1 MKEFTKQKHL
11 YHLSIFISFWLTAE
25 AIQQDFSSQATLWRS
40 LLQVFFNILKDA
52 FNNFLQLF
60 HAFCVKVEKY
70 GEVHDFRPTCY
81 GQVHPN
87 LKAVCS
93 KIFMCNSTHRFVK
106 KLSCFSQIGLTL
118 LYYEHFVFIKSQFCY

>member
-1 MKEFTKQKHL
+1 M
-11 YHLSIFISFWLTAE
+11 
-25 AIQQDFSSQATLWRS
+25 
-40 LLQVFFNILKDA
+40 KDA

-70 GEVHDFRPTCY
+70 GEVHAFRPTCY

-118 LYYEHFVFIKSQFCY
+118 LYYEHFVFIKSQFCYKMFTLNKLENGSIPKNPWFALIIISPSLFLHKSSPKPGIRFIFI